1 MNTTIF
7 VPVLTS
13 DAQWIFCN
21 IEEAFMKLGLLN
33 AEGKILTGFQSAEE
47 AIASYKERQPQEPFA
62 LLHLS
67 IARSFVGH
75 LCADD
80 RLAVGDADSAG
91 RKPWKLNLDGC
102 RFIYQHKA
110 YSLLMEIVPVERT
123 GICLY

>member
-1 MNTTIF
+1 
-7 VPVLTS
+7 
-13 DAQWIFCN
+13 
-21 IEEAFMKLGLLN
+21 MKLGLLN